1 MTDDMRAPPRL
12 LQMVGPAGDCL
23 REALAQRESTLAPP
37 RFAALQERRL
47 QRVRRQRLLALLT
60 LVTIVG
66 FGSHLLQ
73 REEPRPIISA
83 ELTVSASNPPPS
95 VAGAAPSES
104 PVAPESPRQSPIKT
118 NRAPVAPKSAAPR
131 ASVDLTTRSN
141 DAPPLDLTAKP
152 PSVASEGGG
161 SAKGCAQLARAGSA
175 EQARDC
181 YERLSSGSG
190 MSAELALFEQA
201 RLEGKALRRPENAL
215 RTLEAHRRRFP
226 RGSLRAEVM
235 LAQIDWLLATG
246 DSAHALQ
253 IVDEALASG
262 LLRERTSELQ
272 RLRTTLAPA
281 NPP

>member
-1 MTDDMRAPPRL
+1 MTDEMRAPPRL

-23 REALAQRESTLAPP
+23 REALAQRESIQVPP
-37 RFAALQERRL
+37 RFAVLQERRL
-47 QRVRRQRLLALLT
+47 QRVRRQRLLSLLALVAMAGL
-60 LVTIVG
+60 
-66 FGSHLLQ
+66 GSHVLQ
-73 REEPRPIISA
+73 REEPLPNIRA
-83 ELTVSASNPPPS
+83 ELTVSASSPPPS
-95 VAGAAPSES
+95 VAGAAPSEL
-104 PVAPESPRQSPIKT
+104 PVAPESPRQSPPKA
-118 NRAPVAPKSAAPR
+118 NRAPLAPKSAAPR
-131 ASVDLTTRSN
+131 ASVDATPSSSDSPSAVSVT
-141 DAPPLDLTAKP
+141 KP
-152 PSVASEGGG
+152 PIVVEGGG

-201 RLEGKALRRPENAL
+201 RLEGKALRRPESAL

-226 RGSLRAEVM
+226 SGSLRAEVM

-272 RLRTTLAPA
+272 RLRASLAPA